1 MLMEELWMTP
11 TRRMTW
17 IDVRD
22 VAEAL
27 IVVAEKEK
35 AGGERIIIS
44 QGPWK
49 GQDLREYPSNFTCGG
64 FT

>member
-1 MLMEELWMTP
+1 MTL
-11 TRRMTW
+11 TRSMTW

-27 IVVAEKEK
+27 IVAGEKEK
-35 AGGERIIIS
+35 AGGERIIVS

-49 GQDLREYPSNFTCGG
+49 GQDLGECQSTSNFTGDG
-64 FT
+64 LA

>member
-1 MLMEELWMTP
+1 MTLP
-11 TRRMTW
+11 CRMTW

-27 IVVAEKEK
+27 VSVAEKEK

-44 QGPWK
+44 CGLWK
-49 GQDLREYPSNFTCGG
+49 GQDLRKWMPGSTNGESS
-64 FT
+64 